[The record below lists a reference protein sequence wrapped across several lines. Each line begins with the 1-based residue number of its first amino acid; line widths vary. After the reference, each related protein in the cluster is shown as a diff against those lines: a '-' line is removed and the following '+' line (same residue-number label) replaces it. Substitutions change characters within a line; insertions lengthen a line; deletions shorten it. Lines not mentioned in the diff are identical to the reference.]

1 MPIPARSPKRPVAV
15 AERSRHSA
23 VPAPARESVSA
34 GAAWRS
40 RFATLGVCALGLV
53 VILAVATVL
62 IGHYSP
68 APAPTSSI
76 ANTATEPTTD
86 RSSPTSVLFIG
97 DSYTAAQASPSGLGY
112 PCLTATAL
120 DWNCN
125 IAAQPGTGYINGGP
139 DHRIARIIGALE
151 VDSTSLIE
159 RLPRLQSKFD
169 ADIVVLDA
177 GRNDLEFAPVDIG
190 NAFISTLERTQ
201 QTWPNARIVV
211 IAPWLLATPAI
222 VFDPGTGPTGVGA
235 YFQGLMRAQPRFDPV
250 TFIDPGALG
259 WFQNEDTFPL
269 RDVDGIHPTDRAH
282 RLIAEKLIPALLA
295 NGFGQRQ

>member
-1 MPIPARSPKRPVAV
+1 M
-15 AERSRHSA
+15 AEHARHSA
-23 VPAPARESVSA
+23 VPAPAREPVSA
-34 GAAWRS
+34 GAPWRS
-40 RFATLGVCALGLV
+40 RLATLGVCVLALI
-53 VILAVATVL
+53 VIAAAATVL
-62 IGHYSP
+62 IDHYSP
-68 APAPTSSI
+68 APAPSSS
-76 ANTATEPTTD
+76 ATDTATEPTTD
-86 RSSPTSVLFIG
+86 RSSDTSALFIG
-97 DSYTAAQASPSGLGY
+97 DSYTAAQANPSGTGY

-139 DHRIARIIGALE
+139 DHRIPRIIGALE

-159 RLPRLQSKFD
+159 RLPRLRTKFD

-177 GRNDLEFAPVDIG
+177 GRNDVGFDAVDVG
-190 NAFISTLERTQ
+190 NAFLSTLDQTQ

-211 IAPWLLATPAI
+211 IAPWFLASPAI
-222 VFDPGTGPTGVGA
+222 VIDPGTGPIGVGA
-235 YFQGLMRAQPRFDPV
+235 YLLGLMRAQPRFDPV

-269 RDVDGIHPTDRAH
+269 RDLDGIHPTDRAH
-282 RLIAEKLIPALLA
+282 RVIAEKLIPALLA